1 LIDAGAV
8 PIGKTN
14 LDQFAT
20 GLVGVRSPHGPCLG
34 AFDERYVSGG
44 SSSGSALA
52 VAHGLVS
59 FSLGTDTAGSGR
71 VPAAFNNLVG
81 LKPTR
86 GLVSTAGVVPACRSL
101 DCVSVFTGSVPDAA
115 AVLEVLAVLD
125 PGDPFSRER
134 PPAPAGGV
142 TRVGVP
148 DSLDFPENAGYE
160 RLYQESVAR
169 LSSLGVRTVGF
180 SLEPF
185 LAAAR
190 LLYGGAWVAERY
202 AAVGAFIEAH
212 PDDVDPVVRDI
223 VLGARGLSGA
233 DAFEATYRLAELR
246 RDTEAT
252 WREVDLLLLPTV
264 PTHPTLADVLARP
277 VEENSRLGRYTN
289 FMNLLDLAGIA
300 VPQGFTAEGLPFGVT
315 LVGPAFSEAL
325 LLSFADRLHRAA
337 SPTFGA
343 TGRPIRPDPL
353 PARGSADDEILLAVA
368 GAHLLGQPLNGELTS
383 RGARLVKTTR
393 TAPGYRL
400 IALSGTVPPKPGLV
414 RAPERIHECSQ
425 ET

>member
-1 LIDAGAV
+1 
-8 PIGKTN
+8 
-14 LDQFAT
+14 
-20 GLVGVRSPHGPCLG
+20 
-34 AFDERYVSGG
+34 
-44 SSSGSALA
+44 
-52 VAHGLVS
+52 
-59 FSLGTDTAGSGR
+59 
-71 VPAAFNNLVG
+71 
-81 LKPTR
+81 
-86 GLVSTAGVVPACRSL
+86 
-101 DCVSVFTGSVPDAA
+101 
-115 AVLEVLAVLD
+115 
-125 PGDPFSRER
+125 
-134 PPAPAGGV
+134 
-142 TRVGVP
+142 
-148 DSLDFPENAGYE
+148 
-160 RLYQESVAR
+160 
-169 LSSLGVRTVGF
+169 
-180 SLEPF
+180 
-185 LAAAR
+185 
-190 LLYGGAWVAERY
+190 
-202 AAVGAFIEAH
+202 
-212 PDDVDPVVRDI
+212 
-223 VLGARGLSGA
+223 VLGARGISGA

-414 RAPERIHECSQ
+414 RAPGFAGSGIELEVWALSPSAFGAFVEGVPPPMVIGTVELEDGSSVKGFSCEPFSVEGSTDITHFGGWRAYRAGA
-425 ET
+425 

>member
-1 LIDAGAV
+1 MSVESLELGALRAAYEQGDTSPSAVIGEVYRRIEARGRTPIWIDLVPEKNARRYLAAAEARREQGAKLPLFGIPFAIKDNIDLEGLPTTAACPAYGHRPRESATAVRRLIDAGAV

-160 RLYQESVAR
+160 RLY
-169 LSSLGVRTVGF
+169 
-180 SLEPF
+180 
-185 LAAAR
+185 
-190 LLYGGAWVAERY
+190 
-202 AAVGAFIEAH
+202 
-212 PDDVDPVVRDI
+212 
-223 VLGARGLSGA
+223 
-233 DAFEATYRLAELR
+233 
-246 RDTEAT
+246 
-252 WREVDLLLLPTV
+252 
-264 PTHPTLADVLARP
+264 
-277 VEENSRLGRYTN
+277 
-289 FMNLLDLAGIA
+289 
-300 VPQGFTAEGLPFGVT
+300 
-315 LVGPAFSEAL
+315 
-325 LLSFADRLHRAA
+325 
-337 SPTFGA
+337 
-343 TGRPIRPDPL
+343 
-353 PARGSADDEILLAVA
+353 
-368 GAHLLGQPLNGELTS
+368 
-383 RGARLVKTTR
+383 
-393 TAPGYRL
+393 
-400 IALSGTVPPKPGLV
+400 
-414 RAPERIHECSQ
+414 
-425 ET
+425 